1 MEYSILFSSRAKRDL
16 KNLPDNVAKRIIE
29 NLEQISNDPHS
40 HVKKLK
46 GNPFFSY
53 RVGKYR
59 VILEIIDDR
68 LIIHVIGVAHRSKVY
83 RDY

>member
-1 MEYSILFSSRAKRDL
+1 MGYSILFSSRARRDL
-16 KNLPDNVAKRIIE
+16 KNLPENVVEKILE
-29 NLEQISNDPHS
+29 NLEYISNDPHS

-53 RVGKYR
+53 RTGKYR

-68 LIIHVIGVAHRSKVY
+68 LIIHVISVAHRSKVY
-83 RDY
+83 RDF